1 MEKEKEK
8 QTKIKWNEQ
17 QLSKQN
23 ASLLASI
30 KEFVGNLGGKQPK
43 PPGQFHKP

>member
-23 ASLLASI
+23 AGLLAKL
-30 KEFVGNLGGKQPK
+30 KEKLGNPAGKEPK
-43 PPGQFHKP
+43 TPGQFHKP